1 MLDKFKIE
9 LLRLIG
15 REDAHIASS
24 TNPSILL
31 AVSGGIDSMCML
43 HLFYECGYRNFGVA
57 TVNFSLRGE
66 DSDMD
71 QQLVEKWCF
80 EYNIPFYSKRFDT
93 KKYSSSC
100 GISTQMAARELRYGW
115 FNQLAEKYGYSYISI
130 AHNLNDSIETFFIN
144 AIRGTG
150 LKGLGGIR
158 KQSGNIIRPLLI
170 FTREQIV
177 EYVKNFGVAFRDDL
191 TNFEC
196 HYSRNRIRNRVFPE
210 FEQINP
216 SFLRTMEREI
226 EIIQSAQLIIEDLY
240 EKKREEILESNP
252 FRISIEKLKADVGS
266 KYWLYMILD
275 EFGFNSSQCD
285 NIWNSIDARPGLE
298 FHSESSILIRDRDFF
313 LIINRGVGLDLPTFC
328 KIEQA
333 DFSKNNSSSIEYKL
347 DIFTI
352 KLTSKE
358 KPSDLVFKK
367 RIHKDVSES
376 SPDLFDSNLY
386 TIKESR
392 IYVDISLVRWP
403 LIIRRWREG
412 DRFTPLGMKGRKK
425 VSDFLVDAKMSKLAK
440 EHQLVIESAGEII
453 ALVGQRLDS
462 KFKVTSSTKNILII
476 DVSI

>member
-1 MLDKFKIE
+1 
-9 LLRLIG
+9 
-15 REDAHIASS
+15 
-24 TNPSILL
+24 
-31 AVSGGIDSMCML
+31 
-43 HLFYECGYRNFGVA
+43 
-57 TVNFSLRGE
+57 
-66 DSDMD
+66 
-71 QQLVEKWCF
+71 
-80 EYNIPFYSKRFDT
+80 
-93 KKYSSSC
+93 
-100 GISTQMAARELRYGW
+100 MAARELRYGW

-392 IYVDISLVRWP
+392 IYVDISLVRWS